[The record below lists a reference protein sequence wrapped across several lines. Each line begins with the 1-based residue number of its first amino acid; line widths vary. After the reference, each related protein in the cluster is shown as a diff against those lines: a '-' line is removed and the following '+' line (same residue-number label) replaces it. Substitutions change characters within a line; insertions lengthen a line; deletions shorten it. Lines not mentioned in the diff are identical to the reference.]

1 MHFIPSTDALEFS
14 LVCSTVAYA
23 GMTHTLCAEVGFEL
37 SYLAVSEMGLEPLT
51 GTGLLAVGDDEDE
64 DNVTTAGPCE
74 LESNLSTRRPVMLEP
89 NK

>member
-1 MHFIPSTDALEFS
+1 
-14 LVCSTVAYA
+14 
-23 GMTHTLCAEVGFEL
+23 
-37 SYLAVSEMGLEPLT
+37 MGLEPLT